1 MIRAELDF
9 SICARVVPERLV
21 LVLTQE
27 QLKKAVWQKVIA
39 QTRHV
44 FLACVQPPQDNST
57 LGASNGDYMLTQ
69 ASRS

>member
-9 SICARVVPERLV
+9 SICASVVPERLV

-39 QTRHV
+39 QTRLLYNRHKTTAH
-44 FLACVQPPQDNST
+44 LVQAT
-57 LGASNGDYMLTQ
+57 VITC
-69 ASRS
+69 